1 MMAID
6 AAKLRSLGSRRTL
19 GSPPRDAIPE
29 ITGEAAQD
37 TSPVT
42 PPPAAPL
49 PAVPASVAASLPPQP
64 PTPARSAPEAPP
76 PARPRTVVDG
86 RTLRKTGRT
95 VQLGTRVTEQFA
107 IDLRTDAEA
116 DGLMIVEVLEEAVS
130 ARRRLRALARPGESL
145 DDVIN
150 RLAAI

>member
-1 MMAID
+1 
-6 AAKLRSLGSRRTL
+6 
-19 GSPPRDAIPE
+19 
-29 ITGEAAQD
+29 
-37 TSPVT
+37 
-42 PPPAAPL
+42 
-49 PAVPASVAASLPPQP
+49 
-64 PTPARSAPEAPP
+64 
-76 PARPRTVVDG
+76 
-86 RTLRKTGRT
+86 

-150 RLAAI
+150 RLAGI

>member
-1 MMAID
+1 MAID

-42 PPPAAPL
+42 PPPA
-49 PAVPASVAASLPPQP
+49 VPASVVASLPPQP

-116 DGLMIVEVLEEAVS
+116 DGLMIVELLEEAVS

>member
-1 MMAID
+1 MAID

-19 GSPPRDAIPE
+19 GSPPTDAMPE
-29 ITGEAAQD
+29 ITGAATQD

-42 PPPAAPL
+42 PPPAAPT
-49 PAVPASVAASLPPQP
+49 PAASASVVASLPPQP
-64 PTPARSAPEAPP
+64 PTPARPP
-76 PARPRTVVDG
+76 TVVDG
-86 RTLRKTGRT
+86 PTLRKTGRT

-116 DGLMIVEVLEEAVS
+116 DRLMIVEVLEEAVS

-145 DDVIN
+145 DAVIN
-150 RLAAI
+150 RLTAI